1 MLPISGRCGV
11 DTGYWPVSY
20 TFRIAPRDFRT
31 AKWLLSTVS
40 RLPFMMS
47 LAG

>member
-20 TFRIAPRDFRT
+20 TSSTAPRDFST
-31 AKWLLSTVS
+31 QKWLLSTVS

-47 LAG
+47 LPG